1 MPLSRFSRYPTLLYA
16 IARGRFLRVGETVVL
31 VKDVEG
37 VQADKET
44 PVMSMRE
51 SENAILLGYR
61 RQERLELV
69 LVRTWRSCLRKCIKR
84 LLKKIGPSN
93 ERDK

>member
-1 MPLSRFSRYPTLLYA
+1 M
-16 IARGRFLRVGETVVL
+16 L

-37 VQADKET
+37 VQAGKEAR
-44 PVMSMRE
+44 VMSVRE

-69 LVRTWRSCLRKCIKR
+69 LVRTWEVLPAEVYQR
-84 LLKKIGPSN
+84 LLKKNWP
-93 ERDK
+93 EQ

>member
-1 MPLSRFSRYPTLLYA
+1 M
-16 IARGRFLRVGETVVL
+16 L

-37 VQADKET
+37 VQAGKEAL
-44 PVMSMRE
+44 VMSVRE

-69 LVRTWRSCLRKCIKR
+69 LVRTWEVLSEEVYQR
-84 LLKKIGPSN
+84 LLKKSWPEHERNKWGSKASN
-93 ERDK
+93 ERGIA

>member
-1 MPLSRFSRYPTLLYA
+1 MLA
-16 IARGRFLRVGETVVL
+16 
-31 VKDVEG
+31 KDAEG
-37 VQADKET
+37 VQTGKEP

-69 LVRTWRSCLRKCIKR
+69 LVNLEVLPAEVYQR
-84 LLKKIGPSN
+84 LAKENWP
-93 ERDK
+93 EQ

>member
-1 MPLSRFSRYPTLLYA
+1 M
-16 IARGRFLRVGETVVL
+16 L

-37 VQADKET
+37 VQAGKEA
-44 PVMSMRE
+44 PVMSVRE

-69 LVRTWRSCLRKCIKR
+69 LVRTWEVLPEEVYQR

-93 ERDK
+93 ERDKCGSKAGNKRGIA